1 MKLADWNSPKAV
13 RWRGVALILAAA
25 VIVMGPAT
33 NMLWLPLWLVVPL
46 VLYIAIEGAMSFW
59 GAGSAPGR
67 DGDEVM
73 RRG

>member
-1 MKLADWNSPKAV
+1 MKLTDWNSPKAV
-13 RWRGVALILAAA
+13 RLRGVALIFAAA

-33 NMLWLPLWLVVPL
+33 NMLWLPLWLVMPL
-46 VLYIAIEGAMSFW
+46 VLYIAVEGAVSFR

-67 DGDEVM
+67 DRDEVM